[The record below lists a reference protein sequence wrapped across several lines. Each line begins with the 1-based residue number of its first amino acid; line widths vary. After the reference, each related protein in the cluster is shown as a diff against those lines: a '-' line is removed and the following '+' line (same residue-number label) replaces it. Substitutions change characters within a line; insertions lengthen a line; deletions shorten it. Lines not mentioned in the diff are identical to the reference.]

1 MASKKVPDLPPANP
15 LTGAELVHVVQDGS
29 SRHASAAA
37 LGGGAYHYG
46 AFAVASIGASEIL
59 MDHIVATAHT
69 LTGDLAGCVA
79 SAGVHPAANWVCDL
93 QHNGVSIGSLTIHP
107 DGTTLWLT
115 SGGAVAVAAGDVVSV
130 VAPAGVDGSIGR
142 VRFTLKGAI

>member
-1 MASKKVPDLPPANP
+1 MASKKVPDLPPADP

-37 LGGGAYHYG
+37 LGQGAYHYG
-46 AFAVASIGASEIL
+46 AFAVAAIGASEIL
-59 MDHIVATAHT
+59 MDHCVATPHT

-79 SAGVHPAANWVCDL
+79 SAGVAPAANWVADL
-93 QHNGVSIGSLTIHP
+93 QHNGVSIGSLTIHT

-115 SGGAVAVAAGDVVSV
+115 SGGAVAVAAGDVVSL
-130 VAPAGVDGSIGR
+130 VAPADVDGSIGR